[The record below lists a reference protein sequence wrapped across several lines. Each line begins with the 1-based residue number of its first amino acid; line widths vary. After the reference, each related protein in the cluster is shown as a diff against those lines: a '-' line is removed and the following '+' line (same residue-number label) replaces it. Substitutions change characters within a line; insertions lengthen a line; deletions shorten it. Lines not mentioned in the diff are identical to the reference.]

1 MKINKIFSVA
11 VALTA
16 IFLSACNED
25 PQGTTPKFPSETQ
38 TFTVSPNDTIKVT
51 FTANDTWQL
60 SSDAMWCRV
69 DGLFLDTSGKAGEQN
84 IAFVI
89 NADGHSVNESKANI
103 TLRMGNESRVIAIVT
118 RIGITNAIIV
128 GCDTVNYKHNQT
140 VTIGTSG
147 IQELVIRQSTF
158 DINNLYITQNAEWFN
173 IERTDTVITL
183 SVKAEYLKY
192 SQHNGTDSICF
203 SDKETPMMRLN
214 IQYTGM
220 DAQSVILEPS
230 SQWALRVATDG
241 LTYKESLYE
250 TIYEAPIQTTVSVLD
265 DAYTLYRATYNKGE
279 GCTLVSSDSVLWFT
293 VSDDQLGHVAINF
306 NENTDS
312 ERTGYVFV
320 LPNGIS
326 DTLTTLAEV
335 SAYLFDDATG
345 LFEVKAECE
354 QYLIAQFVQESAFSD
369 ALSIIHGTEL
379 YDVEFTQETDS
390 QWFNQAINLNTP
402 SNQIFHTQ
410 LEFGVM
416 YKINPKFS
424 TEAWN
429 PSIVNGGRI
438 EIRKIDGSIVEAKEN
453 IGTEENPKVI
463 TNYRAEPALTE
474 DDLNYY
480 IQLQVVVEEDYIIYF
495 IDDKGNYLKAL
506 AVENILE

>member
-1 MKINKIFSVA
+1 MKINKMLLGFVA
-11 VALTA
+11 TA
-16 IFLSACNED
+16 TLLFSACDEVINGSAES
-25 PQGTTPKFPSETQ
+25 GFPTETQ

-192 SQHNGTDSICF
+192 SQHNSTDSICF

-250 TIYEAPIQTTVSVLD
+250 TIYEAPIQTTVSVLN
-265 DAYTLYRATYNKGE
+265 DAYTLYRATYDKE
-279 GCTLVSSDSVLWFT
+279 QGCTLVSADTALWFT
-293 VSDDQLGHVAINF
+293 VSDDELGHVAISFDANAG
-306 NENTDS
+306 S

-354 QYLIAQFVQESAFSD
+354 QYLIAQFVQESALASSFHLID
-369 ALSIIHGTEL
+369 GPTFEYLEIALETEEMWI
-379 YDVEFTQETDS
+379 EFAQSMGVTP
-390 QWFNQAINLNTP
+390 NNL
-402 SNQIFHTQ
+402 FKAE
-410 LEFGVM
+410 LEFAHA
-416 YKINPKFS
+416 YILNPMLS
-424 TEAWN
+424 LEVWD
-429 PSIVNGGRI
+429 PSVDNG
-438 EIRKIDGSIVEAKEN
+438 EIQV
-453 IGTEENPKVI
+453 IGLSGKQYV
-463 TNYRAEPALTE
+463 A
-474 DDLNYY
+474 D
-480 IQLQVVVEEDYIIYF
+480 EDYLIEPTLMEAEGEDHMLLQFRPYIEEPYIIF
-495 IDDKGNYLKAL
+495 FVDANKIAHKAL
-506 AVENILE
+506 VVNPIL

>member
-1 MKINKIFSVA
+1 MLLGVVA
-11 VALTA
+11 TA
-16 IFLSACNED
+16 TLLFSACDEII
-25 PQGTTPKFPSETQ
+25 QGSTESGFPTETQ

-192 SQHNGTDSICF
+192 SQHSTTDSICF
-203 SDKETPMMRLN
+203 SDKETPMLRLN

-220 DAQSVILEPS
+220 DAQTVLLEPA

-241 LTYKESLYE
+241 LTYKETLYE
-250 TIYEAPIQTTVSVLD
+250 TIYEAPIQTTVSVLN
-265 DAYTLYRATYNKGE
+265 DAYTLYRATYDKE
-279 GCTLVSSDSVLWFT
+279 RGCALVSSDSVLWFT
-293 VSDDQLGHVAINF
+293 VSDDQLGHVAISF
-306 NENTDS
+306 DENTGS

-320 LPNGIS
+320 LPNAIS
-326 DTLTTLAEV
+326 DTLPTLADV
-335 SAYLFDDATG
+335 SAYLFNDTTG
-345 LFEVKAECE
+345 LSEVKAECE
-354 QYLIAQFVQESAFSD
+354 QHLIAQFVQESALANSFHLID
-369 ALSIIHGTEL
+369 GPTFEYLEIVLETEEMWI
-379 YDVEFTQETDS
+379 EFAQSMGVTP
-390 QWFNQAINLNTP
+390 NNL
-402 SNQIFHTQ
+402 FKAE
-410 LEFGVM
+410 LEFAHA
-416 YKINPKFS
+416 YIL
-424 TEAWN
+424 N
-429 PSIVNGGRI
+429 PSIDNG
-438 EIRKIDGSIVEAKEN
+438 EIQV
-453 IGTEENPKVI
+453 IGLSGKQYV
-463 TNYRAEPALTE
+463 A
-474 DDLNYY
+474 D
-480 IQLQVVVEEDYIIYF
+480 EDYLIEPTLMEAEGEDHMLLQFRSYIEEPHIIF
-495 IDDKGNYLKAL
+495 FVDANKIAHKAL
-506 AVENILE
+506 VVTPIL